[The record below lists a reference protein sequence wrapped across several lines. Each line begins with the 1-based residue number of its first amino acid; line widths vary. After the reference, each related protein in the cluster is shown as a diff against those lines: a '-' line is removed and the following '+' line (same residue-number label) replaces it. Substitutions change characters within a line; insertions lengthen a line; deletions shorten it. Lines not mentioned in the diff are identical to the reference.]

1 MPQSEPFRNSLGE
14 NVFRH
19 KYAQGP
25 EDSWRNLAIR
35 CVNDVCGTM
44 SGTQHPLLSSDE
56 RSQLVEYIATMKFIP
71 GGRYLY
77 YAGRPKHAWNNCYLL
92 KAEEDTREEWGELKK
107 RASNCLMLGGGIG
120 IDYSILRPEGRVL
133 ASTGGVASGPLPLME
148 IVNAIGRGVMQGGSR
163 RSAIYASLDR
173 EHGDVDKFLHLKDW
187 HNTMV
192 HEPSGLTLAKVKESN
207 FNFPATLDQTNIS
220 VNYSDSWLNLGED
233 KWKDRIF
240 LKNVA
245 QAMTTGEPGFSF
257 NFGDKAKET
266 LRNACTEVTS
276 EDDSDVCN
284 LGSINLGN
292 IETLEEFKDIVSLA
306 SKFLV
311 CGTIRAD
318 LPYEKVYEVRE
329 KNRRLGLG
337 LMGLH
342 EWLLKRNNKYVVTP
356 ELRKWLEVYKN
367 ESEASANE
375 HCNRLYLSKPVAYRA
390 IAPTGTIGIL
400 AGTTTGIEP
409 VYAVAYKRRYLTDGT
424 RWKYEFCVD
433 GTAQALIETLGVKPS
448 SIDTAHDLSAN
459 AEQRISFQADVQDY
473 VDQSISSTI
482 NLPNGKDLSPEDLHK
497 FAKTLATYAPR
508 LRGFTCYPDGSR
520 GGQPISVV
528 PYDEAIKHKGV
539 VYEENDP
546 CGGGVCGV

>member
-1 MPQSEPFRNSLGE
+1 MSQSPSFRTSLGE

-35 CVNDVCGTM
+35 CVSDVCGSM
-44 SGTQHPLLSSDE
+44 GKSVNPILSKDE
-56 RSQLVEYIATMKFIP
+56 RTQLVEYISSMKFIP

-133 ASTGGVASGPLPLME
+133 SSTGGIASGPLPLME
-148 IVNAIGRGVMQGGSR
+148 IINSIGRGVMQGGSR

-173 EHGDVDKFLHLKDW
+173 EHEDVHKFLHAKDW
-187 HNTMV
+187 HNIVV
-192 HEPSGLTLAKVKESN
+192 HEGSNLTLDKVKESN
-207 FNFPATLDQTNIS
+207 FNFPAPLDQTNIS
-220 VNYSDSWLNLGED
+220 VNYSDEWLSLGED
-233 KWKDRIF
+233 KWNDEVF
-240 LKNVA
+240 LKNVE
-245 QAMTTGEPGFSF
+245 QAMVTGEPGFSF
-257 NFGDKAKET
+257 NFGDKANET

-292 IETLEEFKDIVSLA
+292 IDTIEEFKDVVNLA

-311 CGTIRAD
+311 CGTVRAD
-318 LPYEKVYEVRE
+318 LPYDKVYEVRK

-342 EWLLKRNNKYVVTP
+342 EWLLKRNNKYEVTP
-356 ELRKWLEVYKN
+356 ELHKWLKVYKD
-367 ESEASANE
+367 ESEASANA
-375 HCNRLYLSKPVAYRA
+375 HCDRLYLSKPVAYRA

-433 GTAQALIETLGVKPS
+433 GTAQTLIDTLGIKPA
-448 SIDTAHDLSAN
+448 SIDTAYDLSSKP
-459 AEQRISFQADVQDY
+459 EQRIKFQADVQDY

-482 NLPNGKDLSPEDLHK
+482 NLPSGQNLSSNDVRK
-497 FAKTLATYAPR
+497 FAKILAEYSPR

-528 PYDEAIKHKGV
+528 SYDEAVKHKGV

>member
-1 MPQSEPFRNSLGE
+1 
-14 NVFRH
+14 
-19 KYAQGP
+19 
-25 EDSWRNLAIR
+25 
-35 CVNDVCGTM
+35 
-44 SGTQHPLLSSDE
+44 
-56 RSQLVEYIATMKFIP
+56 
-71 GGRYLY
+71 
-77 YAGRPKHAWNNCYLL
+77 
-92 KAEEDTREEWGELKK
+92 
-107 RASNCLMLGGGIG
+107 
-120 IDYSILRPEGRVL
+120 
-133 ASTGGVASGPLPLME
+133 
-148 IVNAIGRGVMQGGSR
+148 
-163 RSAIYASLDR
+163 
-173 EHGDVDKFLHLKDW
+173 
-187 HNTMV
+187 
-192 HEPSGLTLAKVKESN
+192 
-207 FNFPATLDQTNIS
+207 
-220 VNYSDSWLNLGED
+220 
-233 KWKDRIF
+233 
-240 LKNVA
+240 
-245 QAMTTGEPGFSF
+245 
-257 NFGDKAKET
+257 
-266 LRNACTEVTS
+266 VTS